1 MADKPHPANGTPPRT
16 GFHMIWMSL
25 LALVMS
31 AGLIKLGFASAMVGV
46 LSAALVGAIA
56 VIAALGA
63 AVAWLSFKRQR

>member
-1 MADKPHPANGTPPRT
+1 
-16 GFHMIWMSL
+16 MIWMSL